1 MMMASA
7 INPARPASP
16 SDFTSAMMFVTTSP
30 KNGRFAPTRS
40 AATIASANNKSPTSV
55 SAPVAIEQ
63 SEREP
68 QPSAYAKMVCRHAIA
83 LGCAFPARHF
93 RSAERFALCDRALK
107 TSVDAL
113 TDHAALK
120 LGERAADLKH
130 QLACR
135 CVGASQRSILR
146 LDARDTQCAP

>member
-83 LGCAFPARHF
+83 LGCAFPARH
-93 RSAERFALCDRALK
+93 RLK